1 MADKER
7 KMDEEKKKILDAVKE
22 KNIRHIQLW
31 FTDILG
37 RLKSMEISDSELAGA
52 LEDGIGFDGSS
63 IEGFARI
70 EESDVMAMPDPATF
84 QIFPWTSPEGQVA
97 RLICDVQDPYGNP
110 YPGDPRYVLKR
121 ALAKA
126 ANMGYTFNVGP
137 EMEFFYF
144 KDAQW
149 PEPLD
154 KSGYFDLM
162 PPDLGTDLRR
172 ETAQALEAMGM
183 QVECTHHEVAPSQ
196 HEVDLRHRE
205 AMAMADD
212 VMTLRFVIKEVAL
225 RNGVYAT
232 FMPKPILTENGS
244 GMHVHQSLLRE
255 GKNAFFDP
263 EDEFNLSDVAKRF
276 IAGIMK
282 HASEIIA
289 VTDQWVNSYKRL
301 VPGYEAPVYNSWARR
316 NRSTM
321 IRVPLYQP
329 GKEMATRFEFRAPD
343 PACNPY
349 LAFAVLLSAGLAGIE
364 GNYDL
369 PDPIEENIF
378 QMTPEE
384 KARRGITELPGNL
397 YAAIRAVSQS
407 ELVKE
412 TLGDHMFEQFVR
424 NKEIEWDNYRIHV
437 SRYELEKYLPI
448 L

>member
-1 MADKER
+1 
-7 KMDEEKKKILDAVKE
+7 MDEAKKKILDAVKE

-37 RLKSMEISDSELAGA
+37 RLKSMEISNSELAGA

-70 EESDVMAMPDPATF
+70 EESDVIAMPDTATF
-84 QIFPWTSPEGQVA
+84 QILPWTSPEGQVA

-121 ALAKA
+121 VLAKA

-144 KDAQW
+144 KNDQW
-149 PEPLD
+149 PELLD

-183 QVECTHHEVAPSQ
+183 LVECTHHEVAPSQ

-212 VMTLRFVIKEVAL
+212 VMTIRFVTKEVAR

-244 GMHVHQSLLRE
+244 GMHIHQSLMRD
-255 GKNAFFDP
+255 GANAFFDP
-263 EDEFNLSDVAKRF
+263 EDEHHLSDIAKHF

-282 HASEIIA
+282 HAGEIIA
-289 VTDQWVNSYKRL
+289 VTNQWVNSYKRL
-301 VPGYEAPVYNSWARR
+301 VPGYEAPVYNSWART

-349 LAFAVLLSAGLAGIE
+349 LAFAVLLSAGLAGID

-378 QMTPEE
+378 QMPPEE
-384 KARRGITELPGNL
+384 KERRGITELPGNL
-397 YAAIRAVSQS
+397 YAAICEVKKS
-407 ELVKE
+407 ELVRE
-412 TLGDHMFEQFVR
+412 TMGDHMFEQFVR

-437 SRYELEKYLPI
+437 SRYELEKYFPI

>member
-1 MADKER
+1 
-7 KMDEEKKKILDAVKE
+7 MDEEKKKILDAVKE

-37 RLKSMEISDSELAGA
+37 RLKSMEISNSELAGA

-70 EESDVMAMPDPATF
+70 EESDVIAMPDPATF
-84 QIFPWTSPEGQVA
+84 QILPWTSPEGQVA

>member
-1 MADKER
+1 
-7 KMDEEKKKILDAVKE
+7 MDEAKKKILDAVKE